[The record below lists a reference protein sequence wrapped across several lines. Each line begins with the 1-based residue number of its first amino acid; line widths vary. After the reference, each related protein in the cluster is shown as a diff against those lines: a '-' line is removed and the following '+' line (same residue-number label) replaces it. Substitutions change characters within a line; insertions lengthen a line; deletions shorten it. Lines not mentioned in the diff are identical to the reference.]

1 MRIDGEHNRLINN
14 VLALT
19 TNLVRQKIYGLLD
32 LVEVCELLVRY
43 LIKLGPGL
51 DIFCRM
57 IQTELE
63 WTPCNDTVTS
73 RQEVETDNG
82 LEYRRLSG

>member
-43 LIKLGPGL
+43 LIELGPGL

-57 IQTELE
+57 IQT
-63 WTPCNDTVTS
+63 
-73 RQEVETDNG
+73 
-82 LEYRRLSG
+82 